1 MAMMMAGR
9 VLLVCALCVLWCGA
23 VFGHAMED
31 YCGEG
36 GGDGLRQTS
45 NGGDDGVSLKADCGL
60 LSTRMTLTKA
70 VDAADAE
77 EMNVTTPLENL
88 EDNKLGNN
96 TQSTGATGPGRD
108 VVAVPPPTKTP
119 LNLGRSGAREQKGIS
134 RPVDAN
140 DGKRTSHTNDQSVPD
155 PEKLKA
161 VESSSSSGSPGTQ
174 SGNDG
179 NLEKTSERNESSD
192 ETPMEENNLFSKY
205 DCTGLVLKEEPKTTG
220 DKKNASHKAPTEK
233 RGSPVNDAE
242 IQTAT
247 PPPPPATRN
256 EQSSTETLRP
266 IQLLQYVQDDI
277 ESNNNSQTNSG
288 ASIAA
293 NQQNET
299 SADHA
304 ESGPPS
310 PTANGDAAN
319 NEAEKSTE
327 KRIPNSDPAA
337 YGAGTREEKQ
347 NENKDANPKETP
359 VEATATETTTATT
372 GDSDGSTAVS
382 HTTSPL
388 LLLLVVACAAA
399 AAVVAA

>member
-1 MAMMMAGR
+1 MMTGR

-36 GGDGLRQTS
+36 GGNGLRQTS

-70 VDAADAE
+70 VDAADAGE

-140 DGKRTSHTNDQSVPD
+140 DGKRTSHTNNQSVPD

-192 ETPMEENNLFSKY
+192 ETPMEENNPFSKY
-205 DCTGLVLKEEPKTTG
+205 DCTGLLLKEEPKTTG

-233 RGSPVNDAE
+233 RGSPVKDAE

-247 PPPPPATRN
+247 PPPPPATMN
-256 EQSSTETLRP
+256 EQSSPETLRP
-266 IQLLQYVQDDI
+266 IQLLQYVQDD
-277 ESNNNSQTNSG
+277 
-288 ASIAA
+288 
-293 NQQNET
+293 
-299 SADHA
+299 HA
-304 ESGPPS
+304 QSRPPS
-310 PTANGDAAN
+310 PTANGGAAN

-327 KRIPNSDPAA
+327 KRIPSNDPAA
-337 YGAGTREEKQ
+337 DGAETREEKQ

-359 VEATATETTTATT
+359 VETTAMKTTTATT

-388 LLLLVVACAAA
+388 LILLVFACA